1 MVILKGI
8 WTFLLSLYHFTFLA
22 VLSFNLYSSF
32 NSILFIPLTIG
43 GGAAGALSSF
53 RPPSHSGSIW
63 GAFRVRSMDQWS
75 DLQ

>member
-1 MVILKGI
+1 MVILKGV

-32 NSILFIPLTIG
+32 NSILFIPLNIG

-53 RPPSHSGSIW
+53 RPPSRSGSIR
-63 GAFRVRSMDQWS
+63 GAFSARSMDQRS
-75 DLQ
+75 AL